1 MAVQEAEAV
10 GLEGVLQ
17 GLAGLGGGPRGLQEA
32 VGKEKPG
39 DCGAWSAPLH
49 REDWGP

>member
-1 MAVQEAEAV
+1 MPVQEAEAV

-17 GLAGLGGGPRGLQEA
+17 GLAGPGRRPRGLQEA

-39 DCGAWSAPLH
+39 DCGA
-49 REDWGP
+49 